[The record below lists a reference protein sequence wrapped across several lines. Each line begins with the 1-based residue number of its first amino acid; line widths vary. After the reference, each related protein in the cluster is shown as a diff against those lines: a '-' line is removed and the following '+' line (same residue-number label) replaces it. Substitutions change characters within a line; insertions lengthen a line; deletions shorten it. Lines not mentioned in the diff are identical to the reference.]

1 MTLQEA
7 KIWADDYALEKLMNY
22 TEQVGSFYMQDPAE
36 QQAADEVY
44 KQAYQDKLQELLQKV
59 SSNENN

>member
-1 MTLQEA
+1 MTLKEA
-7 KIWADDYALEKLMNY
+7 QIWADDYALEKLMNY
-22 TEQVGSFYMQDPAE
+22 TEQVGSFYMQDPSE

-44 KQAYQDKLQELLQKV
+44 KQAYQAKLQELLQKV